1 MSDEQRKPG
10 WLARWRAKGELKR
23 QQRPWSY
30 SSLDGDS
37 EEKIAQ
43 RHTSLGKKLEAE
55 DRARI
60 IKGGGTAGGPGG

>member
-23 QQRPWSY
+23 RQRSWSY

-43 RHTSLGKKLEAE
+43 RHTSTGEKLEAE

-60 IKGGGTAGGPGG
+60 IKGSSGGGG

>member
-10 WLARWRAKGELKR
+10 WLARWRAKHPHKR
-23 QQRPWSY
+23 HRTAMDKLFSGV
-30 SSLDGDS
+30 DGDS

-43 RHTSLGKKLEAE
+43 RHTSSGEELAAE

-60 IKGGGTAGGPGG
+60 IKGSSGGG

>member
-10 WLARWRAKGELKR
+10 WLARWRAKGEFKR
-23 QQRPWSY
+23 RQRSWSY

-43 RHTSLGKKLEAE
+43 RHTSRGEKLEAE
-55 DRARI
+55 DRALK
-60 IKGGGTAGGPGG
+60 IKGGSGGGG

>member
-23 QQRPWSY
+23 RQRPWSY
-30 SSLDGDS
+30 SSYSGLDGDS
-37 EEKIAQ
+37 EEKIAE
-43 RHTSLGKKLEAE
+43 RHTSRGEKIEAE

-60 IKGGGTAGGPGG
+60 IKGSS